1 MSAAFIVCSG
11 IVNTPT
17 VSADSSNTLKV
28 EKLGG
33 IKNVESVHTLKP
45 VSIPQGQS
53 NDKLARQKRLG
64 ELTIR
69 SLGFVTPDLK
79 ENWIKV
85 MNTLQTPMEVF
96 NFVRKQTE
104 INKNFGEGPKQAYKT
119 IIAKIPNISSELV
132 EKYQTLIQDANS
144 QAELNRIWDQAKKE
158 VSEGD
163 SEKYRHE
170 IDNLSVTGLTMMAE
184 ADEIYQK
191 HKNLLH
197 SHYKDS
203 IGTYTNLFTNRGGV
217 TPWVGAEGLKDAQE
231 AFRKAK
237 VLLANLK
244 ALQEQIEKT
253 QKKPV
258 AKGTYDV
265 KYVDTEGEEVA
276 KSRHFEGEEG
286 TAFVTSAKEV
296 AGYKLVRT
304 EGDVLNVFTAG
315 AQVRTYVYEK
325 VKPEVKPE
333 AKPATKKSVNTSGNL
348 AAKKA
353 IENKKY
359 SKKLPSTGE
368 AASPLLAIVS
378 LIVMLSAGLITIV
391 LKHKKIKFIFKH
403 KPKGLSFQN
412 LKANLIR
419 TLPFLFEF

>member
-1 MSAAFIVCSG
+1 MKEVLTFVQKA
-11 IVNTPT
+11 
-17 VSADSSNTLKV
+17 TLR
-28 EKLGG
+28 
-33 IKNVESVHTLKP
+33 
-45 VSIPQGQS
+45 
-53 NDKLARQKRLG
+53 DKDYGTK
-64 ELTIR
+64 
-69 SLGFVTPDLK
+69 
-79 ENWIKV
+79 
-85 MNTLQTPMEVF
+85 
-96 NFVRKQTE
+96 
-104 INKNFGEGPKQAYKT
+104 PKQITRKL
-119 IIAKIPNISSELV
+119 IEMLPNISDVLLK
-132 EKYQTLIQDANS
+132 KYEAMIQDATS
-144 QAELNRIWDQAKKE
+144 QADLNNIVDQAKKE
-158 VSEGD
+158 VLEGD

-325 VKPEVKPE
+325 VKPEVKPDVKPE
-333 AKPATKKSVNTSGNL
+333 AKP
-348 AAKKA
+348 
-353 IENKKY
+353 
-359 SKKLPSTGE
+359 
-368 AASPLLAIVS
+368 
-378 LIVMLSAGLITIV
+378 
-391 LKHKKIKFIFKH
+391 
-403 KPKGLSFQN
+403 
-412 LKANLIR
+412 
-419 TLPFLFEF
+419 